1 MQFSYPPRVALAHL
15 PTPIHHLERL
25 SRSLGGPDLYLK
37 RDDLTGF
44 ALSGNKVRKLE
55 FVLAD
60 ALRRGATAVITCGG
74 LHSNHARA
82 TAVAAARLG
91 LKCHLVL
98 RGEAPAVWDGNGLID
113 KLVGA
118 EVTFITPEQYYGQRD
133 EIMAE
138 KAAELERRGE
148 RAYVIPEGASNA
160 LGAVGYLQAGDE
172 IAQDQERMGVRFDAV
187 VFAVGSGGTYAG
199 MFLAAKLAGLR
210 TRVVGINVCDDAPY
224 FVRRIA
230 GIIEE
235 FKALFGVELEYAPE
249 EIQIIDGYVG
259 LGYAQSRPEELAFI
273 CEVARAEGVLLDP
286 VYTGKAMYG
295 LVDQIRQGRFRPGEK
310 VLFIHT
316 GGAFDLF
323 PLREEL
329 TRMRFST

>member
-1 MQFSYPPRVALAHL
+1 
-15 PTPIHHLERL
+15 LE
-25 SRSLGGPDLYLK
+25 GPEIYLK

-55 FVLAD
+55 FVVAD
-60 ALRRGATAVITCGG
+60 ALRHGATVLITCGG
-74 LHSNHARA
+74 THSNHARA

-98 RGEAPAVWDGNGLID
+98 RGEPPEVYDGNTLIA

-118 EVTFITPEQYYGQRD
+118 EMSFITPEQYYAHRD

-138 KAAELERRGE
+138 KAAELERDGE

-160 LGAVGYLQAGDE
+160 VGALGYLQAGQE
-172 IAQDQERMGVRFDAV
+172 IARDQEELGVSFDAV

-199 MFLAAKLAGLR
+199 MFLASKLSGLR
-210 TRVVGINVCDDAPY
+210 ARVVGINVCDDAAY
-224 FVRRIA
+224 FVHRIA

-235 FKALFGVELEYAPE
+235 FRAQFGAEFAYSPE
-249 EIQIIDGYVG
+249 EIEIVDGYVG
-259 LGYAQSRPEELAFI
+259 LGYGLSRPEELAFI
-273 CEVARAEGVLLDP
+273 RQVARTEGVLLDP

-295 LVDQIRQGRFRPGEK
+295 LVDQIRRGRFRPGER

-323 PLREEL
+323 PLREEVV
-329 TRMRFST
+329 RNGP